1 MVIIYLAIGIILLR
15 VVYKAT
21 LTPQDNDFEFENIE
35 KYSWITLNPTL
46 KILLVIAGLFLIISG
61 IASMF

>member
-21 LTPQDNDFEFENIE
+21 LTPKDNDFEFENIE
-35 KYSWITLNPTL
+35 KYSWIIMNPTL
-46 KILLVIAGLFLIISG
+46 KILLVIAGIYLIIKG
-61 IASMF
+61 IASIF